1 MHTIASAA
9 AAIRK
14 GEITPVDLLDRCLE
28 RIDQLEDRIRAWVLV
43 DRERARADAVRLT
56 DELKRGTDRG
66 PLHGIPIG
74 VKDLFDVFDW
84 PTAAGSKRWAQSYA
98 RQDCPV
104 IARLR
109 QAGAV
114 LMGKTVTVAY
124 AAFDPSPTRNP
135 WHPERTP
142 GGSSS
147 GSAAAVACGMCLGA
161 LGTQTGGSIIRP
173 ASYCGVY
180 GLKPT
185 YGGVSLEGVVPFAP
199 SFDHGGMIAA
209 GVRDLAQLIQP
220 ILPPA
225 GPGPGSA
232 DYAAGLG
239 KPVRK
244 TLGLPGGFFD
254 THTEPAMATA
264 FGRLI
269 EQLRRKDWG
278 VEPVPLP
285 PAVADVPRNHRLI
298 MSVEGL
304 AFHRERWQRHPDDY
318 PPKLTELLREGLA
331 VPATEY
337 EMARRHHKDL
347 RAEMASRF
355 PDRIAAYL
363 APATQG
369 PPPDASTTGT
379 PLFQAPW
386 SYMGLPTVSLPFAW
400 TDDGLPL
407 CLQVAGRAWGEAE
420 LIAVAAALE
429 ADIGFQRRE
438 IPV

>member
-1 MHTIASAA
+1 MNTIASAA
-9 AAIRK
+9 AAIRR

-28 RIDQLEDRIRAWVLV
+28 RIDRLDDRVWAWVLV

-84 PTAAGSKRWAQSYA
+84 PTAAGSRRWANSYA
-98 RQDCPV
+98 RQDCPAV
-104 IARLR
+104 ARLR

-135 WHPERTP
+135 WHPDRTP

-161 LGTQTGGSIIRP
+161 LGTQTGGSITRP

-185 YGGVSLEGVVPFAP
+185 FGGVSLEGVVPFAP
-199 SFDHGGMIAA
+199 SFDHGGMIGA
-209 GVRDLAQLIQP
+209 GVRDLAHLIQP
-220 ILPPA
+220 ILPP
-225 GPGPGSA
+225 GGSLPA
-232 DYAAGLG
+232 PSDYAALIGT
-239 KPVRK
+239 PVRK
-244 TLGLPGGFFD
+244 VLGLPGGFFD
-254 THTEPAMATA
+254 TQAEPAMAAA

-269 EQLRRKDWG
+269 EGLRRTGWS

-285 PAVADVPRNHRLI
+285 PAVTDVPRHHRLI

-304 AFHRERWQRHPDDY
+304 AFHRERWQRYPDDY
-318 PPKLTELLREGLA
+318 PPKLTDLLREGLT

-337 EMARRHHKDL
+337 EAARRHHRDL

-369 PPPDASTTGT
+369 PPPDPSTTGT

-400 TDDGLPL
+400 TEDGLPL
-407 CLQVAGRAWGEAE
+407 CIQVAGRVHDEAE
-420 LIAVAAALE
+420 LIAVADALE
-429 ADIGFQRRE
+429 ADIAFERRE
-438 IPV
+438 VPL

>member
-1 MHTIASAA
+1 MHSITSAA
-9 AAIRK
+9 AAIRR
-14 GEITPVDLLDRCLE
+14 GELTPVDLLDQSIA
-28 RIDQLEDRIRAWVLV
+28 RIDRLEDQVRAWVLV
-43 DRERARADAVRLT
+43 DRDRARADAVRLT
-56 DELKRGTDRG
+56 DELKRGADRG

-98 RQDCPV
+98 RQDCPTV
-104 IARLR
+104 ARLR

-124 AAFDPSPTRNP
+124 AAFDPPSTQNP
-135 WHPERTP
+135 WNADRTP

-161 LGTQTGGSIIRP
+161 LGTQTGGSITRP

-199 SFDHGGMIAA
+199 SFDHGGMI
-209 GVRDLAQLIQP
+209 GGSVRDLAHLIQP
-220 ILPPA
+220 ILPA
-225 GPGPGSA
+225 RGTLPGPA
-232 DYAAGLG
+232 DYAAAIGQPIQ
-239 KPVRK
+239 KS
-244 TLGLPGGFFD
+244 LGLPGGFFD
-254 THTEPAMATA
+254 TQAEPAMAGP
-264 FGRLI
+264 FGRMV
-269 EQLRRKDWG
+269 EQLRGKGWTI
-278 VEPVPLP
+278 EPVPLP
-285 PAVADVPRNHRLI
+285 PAVADVPRYHRLI

-318 PPKLTELLREGLA
+318 PPKLTDLLREGLA

-337 EMARRHHKDL
+337 EAARRHHREL
-347 RAEMASRF
+347 QAEMASRF
-355 PDRIAAYL
+355 PARIAAYL

-369 PPPDASTTGT
+369 PPPDPSTTGT

-407 CLQVAGRAWGEAE
+407 CVQVAGPVLGEAE
-420 LIAVAAALE
+420 LIGVAAALE
-429 ADIGFQRRE
+429 ADVGFERRE
-438 IPV
+438 VRP

>member
-1 MHTIASAA
+1 MHTIESAA
-9 AAIRK
+9 AAIRR
-14 GEITPVDLLDRCLE
+14 GDLTPVDLLEQCLA
-28 RIDQLEDRIRAWVLV
+28 RIDRLEERVRAWVLV
-43 DRERARADAVRLT
+43 DRDRARADAVRLT

-98 RQDCPV
+98 RQDCPAV
-104 IARLR
+104 ARLR

-124 AAFDPSPTRNP
+124 AAFDPPVTKNP
-135 WHPERTP
+135 WDANRTP

-161 LGTQTGGSIIRP
+161 LGTQTGGSITRP

-185 YGGVSLEGVVPFAP
+185 YGSISLEGVVPLAP
-199 SFDHGGMIAA
+199 SFDHGGVIAKC
-209 GVRDLAQLIQP
+209 VRDLALLFQP
-220 ILPPA
+220 FA
-225 GPGPGSA
+225 GASLSSDGLT
-232 DYAAGLG
+232 DYAAKIGR
-239 KPVRK
+239 PVNRS
-244 TLGLPGGFFD
+244 LALPGGFFD
-254 THTEPAMATA
+254 TQVEPVMGAAMAKLVD
-264 FGRLI
+264 RLREKVWLI
-269 EQLRRKDWG
+269 
-278 VEPVPLP
+278 EPVPLP
-285 PAVADVPRNHRLI
+285 PFVAEIPRNHRLI
-298 MSVEGL
+298 MSVEAATYHG
-304 AFHRERWQRHPDDY
+304 ERWKRHPDDY

-331 VPATEY
+331 VSATDY
-337 EMARRHHKDL
+337 ETARRHQGHL
-347 RAEMASRF
+347 WTRMCVELPS
-355 PDRIAAYL
+355 RIAAYL

-369 PPPDASTTGT
+369 PPPDPSTTGT

-386 SYMGLPTVSLPFAW
+386 SYIGLPTVSLPFAW

-407 CLQVAGRAWGEAE
+407 CIQVAGKSGAEAG

-429 ADIGFQRRE
+429 ADIGFERRE
-438 IPV
+438 VS